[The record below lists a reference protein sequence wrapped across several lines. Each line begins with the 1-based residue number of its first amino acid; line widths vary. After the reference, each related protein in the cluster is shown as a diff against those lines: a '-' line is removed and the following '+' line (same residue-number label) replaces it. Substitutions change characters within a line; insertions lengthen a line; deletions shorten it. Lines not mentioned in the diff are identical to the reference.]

1 MIQVSGESRLSSTD
15 IVTRSWDKTDTI
27 FTRWNCMCMIDDST
41 RPLSMFRMKILEE
54 FEPCSMFEDN
64 FPCNPVYDAKS
75 NITSGAGDRRYITAN
90 MSDFHQV

>member
-1 MIQVSGESRLSSTD
+1 
-15 IVTRSWDKTDTI
+15 
-27 FTRWNCMCMIDDST
+27 MCTIDDST

-75 NITSGAGDRRYITAN
+75 NITSGDRRYITAN
-90 MSDFHQV
+90 KGDFHQI